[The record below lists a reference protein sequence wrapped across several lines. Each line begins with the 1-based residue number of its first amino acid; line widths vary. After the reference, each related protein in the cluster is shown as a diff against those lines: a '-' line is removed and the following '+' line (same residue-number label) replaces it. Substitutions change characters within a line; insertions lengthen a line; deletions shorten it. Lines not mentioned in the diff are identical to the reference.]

1 MVSLTLFSAPF
12 RGVEVDYFAVN
23 FLRASVWRC
32 RKPPAERLGGRGKF
46 ESGQNVSL
54 SRCKS
59 RGTDDSTALIF
70 FNDDC
75 VALDFV
81 RKEGVSWAFKLKEFT
96 TKTRGLSPS

>member
-23 FLRASVWRC
+23 FLRATVWRC

-46 ESGQNVSL
+46 ESGPNVSL
-54 SRCKS
+54 PRRKS

-70 FNDDC
+70 FNDDY
-75 VALDFV
+75 VALE
-81 RKEGVSWAFKLKEFT
+81 RFK
-96 TKTRGLSPS
+96 